1 MFVRRN
7 GRSHQVSFTIRPFSQ
22 VNFLRPSVAKALL
35 LDVRNSGLSQ
45 GDFTVPFTFKG
56 RLHYSHSH
64 LPTDAMDHQL
74 FLHFGTYQIKS
85 FCSRNSQIRIMR
97 TSFHCEQNNQ
107 KGAALGAKES
117 HISGV
122 CLRPPSSR
130 CPRRCRPTTSWTACP
145 SPSPSWRHS
154 TQNFSPQV
162 IS

>member
-1 MFVRRN
+1 M
-7 GRSHQVSFTIRPFSQ
+7 
-22 VNFLRPSVAKALL
+22 

-85 FCSRNSQIRIMR
+85 SKGCMKWHFLSAEFLICSRNSQIRIMR

-117 HISGV
+117 HITGV

-154 TQNFSPQV
+154 TQNYSPQV